1 MKYSIII
8 VLATVV
14 LSQGYADAQGYDYV
28 PRPNLVPKTR
38 EVCTP
43 HGGVSFC
50 EQRPF
55 YEDADCQKVHP
66 DHYFQCITDN
76 MPDPMSGGSSSGP
89 NINIENNIH
98 IHND

>member
-1 MKYSIII
+1 MKFAI
-8 VLATVV
+8 LAVALV
-14 LSQGYADAQGYDYV
+14 LSQSCANAQGYDYV
-28 PRPNLVPKTR
+28 PRQNQVPKTR
-38 EVCTP
+38 EVCTQS
-43 HGGVSFC
+43 GGVRFC

-76 MPDPMSGGSSSGP
+76 MPDLFSGGSSNGP
-89 NINIENNIH
+89 DVNIENHIH